1 MENYE
6 FDLDKKIVTTP
17 RGIIRAL
24 AKITAQEK
32 IYRETIVMCPPMLKL
47 FGMLAADLNKE
58 LIKES
63 ENTHEEMPEMR
74 RNPRCWRKV

>member
-24 AKITAQEK
+24 AKITAHERLD
-32 IYRETIVMCPPMLKL
+32 REIITQYPPMLKM

-74 RNPRCWRKV
+74 RDPRCWRKM